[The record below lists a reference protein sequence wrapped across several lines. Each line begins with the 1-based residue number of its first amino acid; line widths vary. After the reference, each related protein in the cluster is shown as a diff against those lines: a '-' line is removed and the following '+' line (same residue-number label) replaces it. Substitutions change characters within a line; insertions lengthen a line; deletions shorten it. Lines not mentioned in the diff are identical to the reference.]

1 MPTWAIKPLL
11 YLAGLGAIVWALHA
25 GYSSIYQ
32 RGYDAKTLEVNM
44 QRTEEERTQAIAAL
58 AREAEVRAIEVAND
72 AKMRNVEA
80 EWAKRMTD
88 AQVNAERV
96 ATDLRSGALRLRQH
110 WDACRAT
117 SALSGAAAG
126 IAGPDADADLRRDGA
141 SDIVRVVGECSAH
154 VTALQSAI
162 RLMQGKAK

>member
-1 MPTWAIKPLL
+1 MPAWAIKPLL
-11 YLAGLGAIVWALHA
+11 YLAGLAAIVWALHA

-32 RGYDAKTLEVNM
+32 RGYDAKALEVNM
-44 QRTEEERTQAIAAL
+44 QRMADERTQAIAAL

-126 IAGPDADADLRRDGA
+126 VAGPDADADLRRTDA
-141 SDIVRVVGECSAH
+141 SHLVRVSDQCSTH
-154 VTALQSAI
+154 VNALQDAI
-162 RLMQGKAK
+162 RVMQGQ